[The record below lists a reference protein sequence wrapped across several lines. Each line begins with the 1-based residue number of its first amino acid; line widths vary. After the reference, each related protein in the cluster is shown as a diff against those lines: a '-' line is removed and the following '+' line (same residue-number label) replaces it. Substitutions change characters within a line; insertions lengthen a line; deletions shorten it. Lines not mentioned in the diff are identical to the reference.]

1 MGGNW
6 EERIQKETTV
16 LLDQFQSIGSHKSYI
31 IYTIAAIEIQNKYQE
46 CTRSF
51 EILKTYINKWKSC
64 EKGHLWSV
72 TPKDFIHPEA
82 TVT

>member
-1 MGGNW
+1 MYRVAYRRIDSGLDEEVVVFERKKSHFDQMGGNW

-46 CTRSF
+46 
-51 EILKTYINKWKSC
+51 
-64 EKGHLWSV
+64 
-72 TPKDFIHPEA
+72 
-82 TVT
+82 

>member
-31 IYTIAAIEIQNKYQE
+31 IYTIAAIEIQISIKN
-46 CTRSF
+46 
-51 EILKTYINKWKSC
+51 N
-64 EKGHLWSV
+64 
-72 TPKDFIHPEA
+72 
-82 TVT
+82 